1 MSNQHLIVFFL
12 LALSASTA
20 GCTASQAS
28 THDHYG
34 DYLSEMSLGNTEF
47 ALASEH
53 YNNASQ
59 YFSKGR
65 YTPAIQEID
74 AAEKG
79 YDRASRHYS
88 NMTAMA
94 TTNDQRAYADA
105 LQAYARSCMYA
116 STAYGDAY
124 QAYSTGDN
132 YRGDACQQNAK
143 EYIEQAGKDHA
154 RAVALQPN
162 AII

>member
-1 MSNQHLIVFFL
+1 MAEKYLIALFV
-12 LALSASTA
+12 LALSVAAA
-20 GCTASQAS
+20 GCTTSEAS

-59 YFSKGR
+59 YFSKGG
-65 YTPAIQEID
+65 YTPALKEID

-105 LQAYARSCMYA
+105 LEAYARSCMYA
-116 STAYGDAY
+116 SGSYHDAY
-124 QAYSTGDN
+124 VAYSAGDN
-132 YRGDACQQNAK
+132 YRGDACQKNAK

-154 RAVALQPN
+154 RAVALQPD